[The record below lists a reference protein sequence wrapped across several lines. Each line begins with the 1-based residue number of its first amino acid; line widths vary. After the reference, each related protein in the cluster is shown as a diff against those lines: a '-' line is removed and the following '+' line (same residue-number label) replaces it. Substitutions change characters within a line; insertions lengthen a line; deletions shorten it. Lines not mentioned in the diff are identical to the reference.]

1 MAELPIVPDL
11 TGFEDTP
18 AGIEIPRL
26 AVGEPWFTTQIAG
39 LQFYDYA
46 RHDEDLGVLVM
57 PENGDRLQLV
67 RDPENT
73 HDRNAI
79 QIHWRNERMLGH
91 IPRTV
96 AADVAPLLDAGAAA
110 RAYVIDAGDGEA
122 WSCRALV
129 VGAAA
134 EPWFARHMRHVV
146 REAMDARPEQESRL
160 HRRALK
166 RAERAADRACTMRT
180 RRLRQ
185 AVDTLMAVPFEPEL
199 PPVGTHCDPDRLARA
214 LACSRSTIVR
224 IARGVGIPI
233 GQHCSWMEVTPELD
247 AALREWARAPRSKV
261 DPRDVHGARHHRQE
275 PPWNW
280 HLL

>member
-1 MAELPIVPDL
+1 MVALPIVPDL
-11 TGFEDTP
+11 SGLHDTP

-26 AVGEPWFTTQIAG
+26 AAGEPWFTCQIAG
-39 LQFYDYA
+39 LQFYSDA
-46 RHDEDLGVLVM
+46 QRDVDLDVIVM
-57 PENGDRLQLV
+57 PRVGDRLQLV
-67 RDPENT
+67 RDPENA

-91 IPRTV
+91 VPRTV

-110 RAYVIDAGDGEA
+110 RAYVVDAGDGEA

-134 EPWFARHMRHVV
+134 EPWYARHMRHVV
-146 REAMDARPEQESRL
+146 REALDARPVEESRL

-166 RAERAADRACTMRT
+166 RAERSADWACMMRT

-185 AVDTLMAVPFEPEL
+185 AVDTLLQVPFEPEL
-199 PPVGTHCDPDRLARA
+199 PPVGTHCDPMRLARA
-214 LACSRSTIVR
+214 LACSRLTIVR
-224 IARGVGIPI
+224 IAAGAGTRI
-233 GQHCSWMEVTPELD
+233 GQHCTWMEITPELD
-247 AALREWARAPRSKV
+247 AALRAWCRAPKSKV

-275 PPWNW
+275 PPWDW
-280 HLL
+280 HRL